1 MRKLL
6 PADHGLLPR
15 IMSAASTPEKA
26 AHRLLLCQYAATVIG
41 PTQEQQRSSRVGNH
55 VDTNATLGSGPW
67 DGLPPRDRRWLCTA
81 CPGDLMASIY
91 DTFADSFAAL
101 AARTK
106 RESDKVHLL
115 QLADQW
121 RTVPADRLGPGRK
134 PPVPATLASAT
145 ENAVPLL
152 ARPTPPVCMPKSASD
167 PINDRKKQL
176 ESKPKWGEEMALV
189 RAREAIGVLRELEI
203 DDDAILNALG
213 FTAER
218 VPKKA
223 ATHRSGRKLVPLV
236 SKQNGFS
243 PAARHAAHKARQARA
258 ARGPRR

>member
-1 MRKLL
+1 
-6 PADHGLLPR
+6 
-15 IMSAASTPEKA
+15 
-26 AHRLLLCQYAATVIG
+26 
-41 PTQEQQRSSRVGNH
+41 
-55 VDTNATLGSGPW
+55 
-67 DGLPPRDRRWLCTA
+67 
-81 CPGDLMASIY
+81 MASIY

-152 ARPTPPVCMPKSASD
+152 ARPTPPVSIPKSAND

-203 DDDAILNALG
+203 DNDTILNALG

-218 VPKKA
+218 VPKQA
-223 ATHRSGRKLVPLV
+223 ATNRSDRKLVPLV

-243 PAARHAAHKARQARA
+243 PTARLAAHKARQARA
-258 ARGPRR
+258 DERAAPLTPIVKSLQAAGVTSLNALAAALNAQGVPTPAGRGCWHPPQVARILRRLRK

>member
-1 MRKLL
+1 M
-6 PADHGLLPR
+6 
-15 IMSAASTPEKA
+15 T
-26 AHRLLLCQYAATVIG
+26 
-41 PTQEQQRSSRVGNH
+41 
-55 VDTNATLGSGPW
+55 
-67 DGLPPRDRRWLCTA
+67 
-81 CPGDLMASIY
+81 SIY

-101 AARTK
+101 AAKTK

-152 ARPTPPVCMPKSASD
+152 ARPAPQAPVCRPKSASD
-167 PINDRKKQL
+167 RIKDKKHL
-176 ESKPKWGEEMALV
+176 ESNPNRAKEGALV

-203 DDDAILNALG
+203 DDDAILNELG

-218 VPKKA
+218 APKKA
-223 ATHRSGRKLVPLV
+223 ATDISGHKLDPLV

-243 PAARHAAHKARQARA
+243 PTARLAAHKARQARA
-258 ARGPRR
+258 DERHAPLTPIVQSSNRSRRPE